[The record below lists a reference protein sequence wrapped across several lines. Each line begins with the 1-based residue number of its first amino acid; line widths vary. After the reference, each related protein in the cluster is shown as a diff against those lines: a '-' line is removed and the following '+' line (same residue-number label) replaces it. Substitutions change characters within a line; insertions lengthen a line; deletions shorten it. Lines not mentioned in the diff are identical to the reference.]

1 MILCY
6 TVEIKTDE
14 YKHRLYG
21 NLQWA
26 LKTHQHPESQW
37 TLWWF
42 GSDISRIGSGM
53 CTPGPQL
60 VLLSFVTDLGMLG
73 MSVEEVPTIHIALPL
88 LPVHFLQCVL
98 ESENVI
104 SQLPAGVAAATP
116 LSPLQM
122 LSRVTTEQLIQIF

>member
-1 MILCY
+1 MSLRSTVPLQTVLCY
-6 TVEIKTDE
+6 SVEIKTDE

-26 LKTHQHPESQW
+26 LKAHQHPESLW

-60 VLLSFVTDLGMLG
+60 VLLSGDVTYVGG
-73 MSVEEVPTIHIALPL
+73 GGSYN
-88 LPVHFLQCVL
+88 
-98 ESENVI
+98 S
-104 SQLPAGVAAATP
+104 
-116 LSPLQM
+116 
-122 LSRVTTEQLIQIF
+122 